1 MLSPWRESRRRR
13 AGWLALILAVLLAHG
28 LLGWRVLASVIGWNT
43 GAQPRRIQIA
53 FTRQLQ
59 PSTSP
64 AAAAAVAPPPPEPRP
79 ARAVRAARASSAPAP
94 ASAPA
99 QADAASSSSRRQLED
114 EALALA
120 DRLERARLAAEAA
133 SAASS
138 AVSAAQA
145 APAAASA
152 ALARND
158 AIAGPE
164 RKPLDWPPSTRLTY
178 TLTGLVR
185 GGNLYGNAV
194 VEWRRD
200 GTHYQVQSDVHVQ
213 NLFTDRHIFSD
224 GEITP
229 QGLSPHHF
237 DELLEPPLMAP
248 RRSQIEF
255 TDSEVLMP
263 DGRRMIKL
271 PQTQDEA
278 SQFVQ
283 FVWLFTVHPE
293 LARPGTLVDFP
304 LALTRSMRRWH
315 YRVAATEPLEMPFG
329 TLQAVHLVP
338 VLTAPRRPNEYTF
351 EFWMAPT
358 LQYLPVKVVI
368 EGDEHNLAELTLDA
382 LPLQAAPA
390 ADGAA
395 SQPMLR

>member
-1 MLSPWRESRRRR
+1 VLSPWRESRRRR
-13 AGWLALILAVLLAHG
+13 AAWLALILAVLLAHA
-28 LLGWRVLASVIGWNT
+28 LLGLRVLASVIGWN
-43 GAQPRRIQIA
+43 GAAQPRRIEIA

-59 PSTSP
+59 PSAPP
-64 AAAAAVAPPPPEPRP
+64 AAPAATAPPPPEPRT
-79 ARAVRAARASSAPAP
+79 ARAVRSPRASSAPA
-94 ASAPA
+94 
-99 QADAASSSSRRQLED
+99 DAASSSRRQLEE

-120 DRLERARLAAEAA
+120 DRLAQAQRAAEAEA
-133 SAASS
+133 
-138 AVSAAQA
+138 AAQA
-145 APAAASA
+145 EDAAASA
-152 ALARND
+152 AAAASASSAVAAHNVD
-158 AIAGPE
+158 PVAGPE

-200 GTHYQVQSDVHVQ
+200 GTHYQVQSDVHVE

-224 GEITP
+224 GEITA
-229 QGLSPHHF
+229 QGLSPRHF
-237 DELLEPPLMAP
+237 DELLELPMVAP

-255 TDSEVLMP
+255 TDSEVLLP
-263 DGRRMIKL
+263 NGNRMIKL

-283 FVWLFTVHPE
+283 FVWLFTMHPE

-315 YRVAATEPLEMPFG
+315 YRVAGIEPLEMPFG
-329 TLQAVHLVP
+329 TLSAIHLVP
-338 VLTAPRRPNEYTF
+338 VPTAPRRPNEYTF

-358 LQYLPVKVVI
+358 LQYLPVRVVI
-368 EGDEHNLAELTLDA
+368 QGDEHNLADLTLAA
-382 LPLQAAPA
+382 LPKQAAPA

-395 SQPMLR
+395 SQAMLR